1 MPRGQWGGPHLPTFS
16 EAKIKQ
22 IYHFFGPLHPSG
34 SPTKMSAIGRAARRA
49 TGCAQRAR
57 CSISTRSMLKGHDNP
72 PVFDTKV
79 GYSSTVVGSL
89 CAGIF
94 LGGCATVKFA
104 VWWAQ
109 KKAGKV

>member
-1 MPRGQWGGPHLPTFS
+1 
-16 EAKIKQ
+16 
-22 IYHFFGPLHPSG
+22 
-34 SPTKMSAIGRAARRA
+34 MSAIGRAARRA

-109 KKAGKV
+109 KKAGKLAQAMIQFLILINVNWALMCKVILVFPNDEHETSFGF